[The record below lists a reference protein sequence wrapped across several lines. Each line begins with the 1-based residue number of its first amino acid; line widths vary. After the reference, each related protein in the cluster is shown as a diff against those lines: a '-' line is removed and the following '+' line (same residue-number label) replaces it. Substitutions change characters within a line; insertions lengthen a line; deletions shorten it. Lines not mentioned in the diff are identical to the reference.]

1 MNKAAETVHKVTG
14 FLGDVRTELQ
24 KSSWPTRGELME
36 STLVVIVSVALFTA
50 FIGLSDFFISHII
63 RFLTTR

>member
-14 FLGDVRTELQ
+14 FLGDVRTELL

-50 FIGLSDFFISHII
+50 FIGLSDFFISRII
-63 RFLTTR
+63 GFLTTR

>member
-1 MNKAAETVHKVTG
+1 MNKAAATVHKVTG

-36 STLVVIVSVALFTA
+36 STLVVIVSVVLFAA
-50 FIGLSDFFISHII
+50 FIGASDFIISRII
-63 RFLTTR
+63 GFLTTR